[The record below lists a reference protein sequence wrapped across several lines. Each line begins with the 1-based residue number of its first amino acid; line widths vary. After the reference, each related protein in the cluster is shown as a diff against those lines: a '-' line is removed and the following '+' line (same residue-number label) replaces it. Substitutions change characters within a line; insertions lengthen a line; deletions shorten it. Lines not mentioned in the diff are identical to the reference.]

1 VAQWK
6 PGTELKAVQ
15 EDLARETRVTL
26 EVQTERQYYASQTGA
41 LGGLLATLAGIL
53 TFFMGVAAA
62 LGAVNTMLAAVGAR
76 TREVGILVALG
87 YPGWAVFLS
96 FLFEAAAIGL
106 FGGALG
112 CLLVL
117 PLDGLETST
126 TNWNTFTEIAFPFR
140 VTAPL
145 LGLSVSIAVGLGL
158 LGGAFPAW
166 RASRL
171 QPTAALRRL

>member
-1 VAQWK
+1 
-6 PGTELKAVQ
+6 
-15 EDLARETRVTL
+15 
-26 EVQTERQYYASQTGA
+26 
-41 LGGLLATLAGIL
+41 
-53 TFFMGVAAA
+53 
-62 LGAVNTMLAAVGAR
+62 MLAAVGAR

-96 FLFEAAAIGL
+96 FLLEAAAIGL
-106 FGGALG
+106 LGGALG

-145 LGLSVSIAVGLGL
+145 LGLSVGIAVGLGL